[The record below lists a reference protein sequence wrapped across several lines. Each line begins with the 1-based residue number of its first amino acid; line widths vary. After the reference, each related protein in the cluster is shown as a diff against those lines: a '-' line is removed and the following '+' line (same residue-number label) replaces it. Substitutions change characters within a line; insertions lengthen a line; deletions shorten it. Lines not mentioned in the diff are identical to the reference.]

1 MYKVIEATG
10 QTYTLIH
17 ITKIYIQSCVICW
30 FCNKERLNMK
40 WFYDKT
46 CIWSV
51 NILIK
56 YSNLYTYWY
65 YRYFAHVSH
74 KWIISNCNR
83 NVLMPLSLRTYL
95 SPEWPMMLSDIVY
108 PSLGL
113 VPCLYRPSVV
123 RGPIT
128 CLRVIHCCVVTTHV
142 LEYVQSGNCF
152 SISMTSKVIVNR
164 LTMCVV
170 TWLSC
175 NLPPTNTHDR
185 AVYIIIFV
193 YLVVNYQF
201 IIAYSRVLVLLSFL
215 KHAMTQ
221 FTPMSYNAI
230 CVVGFHGDIWITWNL
245 CFRQVNYTLTVLVLI
260 EFDNTC
266 TFRPGI

>member
-113 VPCLYRPSVV
+113 VPCLYRPLCRARSNHLLA
-123 RGPIT
+123 RHPLLCRHNPCARIRPIWK
-128 CLRVIHCCVVTTHV
+128 LF
-142 LEYVQSGNCF
+142 LYQ
-152 SISMTSKVIVNR
+152 
-164 LTMCVV
+164 
-170 TWLSC
+170 
-175 NLPPTNTHDR
+175 HD
-185 AVYIIIFV
+185 V
-193 YLVVNYQF
+193 
-201 IIAYSRVLVLLSFL
+201 
-215 KHAMTQ
+215 K
-221 FTPMSYNAI
+221 SY
-230 CVVGFHGDIWITWNL
+230 C
-245 CFRQVNYTLTVLVLI
+245 
-260 EFDNTC
+260 
-266 TFRPGI
+266 